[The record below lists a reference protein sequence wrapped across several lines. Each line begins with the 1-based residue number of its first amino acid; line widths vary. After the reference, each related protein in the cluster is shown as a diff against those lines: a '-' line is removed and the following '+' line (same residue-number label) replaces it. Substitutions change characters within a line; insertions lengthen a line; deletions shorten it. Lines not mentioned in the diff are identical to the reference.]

1 MSIKV
6 SDFDYQYFIKQQFM
20 INFVMG
26 VLGFGLVFGL
36 SNSIIKYIFYI
47 FYILYVFAVI
57 FIYMK
62 YKDGRDLILFS
73 KHRIFGHYFIGS
85 IFIVLALT
93 ILSELGIFYLIVG
106 VIFTFL
112 LIFTIHFFNRNID
125 KDFYFGILKNQYDK
139 VQEESLYSFYQTI
152 DDHKNQSTVLS
163 VIVTTFVTQ
172 IAFILVLN
180 KVVLIPV
187 DYEIPIMATI
197 FFIIAGFIL
206 NKVKLYLMVPFIFL
220 KKNIEVKDFNK

>member
-6 SDFDYQYFIKQQFM
+6 SDFDYQYFVKQQFM

-152 DDHKNQSTVLS
+152 DEYKNKSTVLS

-220 KKNIEVKDFNK
+220 KKNIEVKDLNK

>member
-6 SDFDYQYFIKQQFM
+6 SDFDYQFFIKQQF
-20 INFVMG
+20 ILNIAVG
-26 VLGFGLVFGL
+26 LLGCLLLFSLTISSV
-36 SNSIIKYIFYI
+36 SYIFFI
-47 FYILYVFAVI
+47 FYILYFVSVI
-57 FIYMK
+57 IVYIK
-62 YKDGRDLILFS
+62 YKDGRDLIFFS
-73 KHRIFGHYFIGS
+73 KHRIFGHYFVGS
-85 IFIVLALT
+85 IFMVLALT

-152 DDHKNQSTVLS
+152 DHHKNQSTVLS

-197 FFIIAGFIL
+197 FFIIASFIF
-206 NKVKLYLMVPFIFL
+206 NKIKLYLMVPFIFL
-220 KKNIEVKDFNK
+220 KKNIEVKDLNK

>member
-36 SNSIIKYIFYI
+36 NNSIIKYIFYI
-47 FYILYVFAVI
+47 FYIFAVI

-152 DDHKNQSTVLS
+152 DHHKNQSTVLS

-197 FFIIAGFIL
+197 FFIIASFIF
-206 NKVKLYLMVPFIFL
+206 NKIKLYLMVPFIFL

>member
-1 MSIKV
+1 
-6 SDFDYQYFIKQQFM
+6 M

-36 SNSIIKYIFYI
+36 NNSIIKYIFYI
-47 FYILYVFAVI
+47 FYIFAVI

-152 DDHKNQSTVLS
+152 DHHKNQSTVLS

>member
-36 SNSIIKYIFYI
+36 NNSIIKYIFYI
-47 FYILYVFAVI
+47 FAVI

-152 DDHKNQSTVLS
+152 DHHKNQSTVLS

>member
-36 SNSIIKYIFYI
+36 NNSIIKYIFYI
-47 FYILYVFAVI
+47 FYIFAVI

-152 DDHKNQSTVLS
+152 DHHKNQSTVLS

-220 KKNIEVKDFNK
+220 KKI

>member
-1 MSIKV
+1 
-6 SDFDYQYFIKQQFM
+6 
-20 INFVMG
+20 
-26 VLGFGLVFGL
+26 
-36 SNSIIKYIFYI
+36 
-47 FYILYVFAVI
+47 
-57 FIYMK
+57 MK

-93 ILSELGIFYLIVG
+93 ILSELGVFYLITG

-152 DDHKNQSTVLS
+152 DHHKNQSTVLS

>member
-1 MSIKV
+1 
-6 SDFDYQYFIKQQFM
+6 
-20 INFVMG
+20 
-26 VLGFGLVFGL
+26 
-36 SNSIIKYIFYI
+36 
-47 FYILYVFAVI
+47 
-57 FIYMK
+57 MK

-152 DDHKNQSTVLS
+152 DHHKYQSTVLS

-197 FFIIAGFIL
+197 FFIIAGFIF
-206 NKVKLYLMVPFIFL
+206 NKVKLYLMIPFMFL
-220 KKNIEVKDFNK
+220 KKWK

>member
-85 IFIVLALT
+85 VFIVLALT
-93 ILSELGIFYLIVG
+93 ILSELGIFYLITG

-152 DDHKNQSTVLS
+152 DEYKNKSTVLS

>member
-139 VQEESLYSFYQTI
+139 VEEESLYSFYQTI
-152 DDHKNQSTVLS
+152 DRHKNQSNVLS
-163 VIVTTFVTQ
+163 VIITNFVVQ
-172 IAFILVLN
+172 ITFILFLN
-180 KVVLIPV
+180 KFVVIPV

-197 FFIIAGFIL
+197 FFIIAGFIF
-206 NKVKLYLMVPFIFL
+206 NKVKLYLMIPFMFL
-220 KKNIEVKDFNK
+220 KKWK

>member
-1 MSIKV
+1 
-6 SDFDYQYFIKQQFM
+6 
-20 INFVMG
+20 
-26 VLGFGLVFGL
+26 
-36 SNSIIKYIFYI
+36 
-47 FYILYVFAVI
+47 
-57 FIYMK
+57 MK

-85 IFIVLALT
+85 VFIVLALT
-93 ILSELGIFYLIVG
+93 ILSELGIFYLITG

-139 VQEESLYSFYQTI
+139 VEEESLYSFYQTI
-152 DDHKNQSTVLS
+152 DRHKNQSTVLS
-163 VIVTTFVTQ
+163 VIITTFVTQ
-172 IAFILVLN
+172 ITFILFLN
-180 KVVLIPV
+180 KVVVIPV
-187 DYEIPIMATI
+187 DYEVPIMATI

-206 NKVKLYLMVPFIFL
+206 NKVKLYLMVPFMFL

>member
-36 SNSIIKYIFYI
+36 NNSIIKYIFYI
-47 FYILYVFAVI
+47 FYIFAVI

-152 DDHKNQSTVLS
+152 DHHKNQSTVLS

>member
-6 SDFDYQYFIKQQFM
+6 SDFEYQYFIKQQFM

-85 IFIVLALT
+85 VFIVLAWYFLFNYRRYLYFFT
-93 ILSELGIFYLIVG
+93 NFY
-106 VIFTFL
+106 
-112 LIFTIHFFNRNID
+112 
-125 KDFYFGILKNQYDK
+125 
-139 VQEESLYSFYQTI
+139 YSF
-152 DDHKNQSTVLS
+152 
-163 VIVTTFVTQ
+163 F
-172 IAFILVLN
+172 
-180 KVVLIPV
+180 
-187 DYEIPIMATI
+187 
-197 FFIIAGFIL
+197 
-206 NKVKLYLMVPFIFL
+206 
-220 KKNIEVKDFNK
+220 

>member
-36 SNSIIKYIFYI
+36 NNSIIKYIFYI
-47 FYILYVFAVI
+47 FYIFAVI

-85 IFIVLALT
+85 VFIVLVLT
-93 ILSELGIFYLIVG
+93 ILSELGIFYLIAG
-106 VIFTFL
+106 IIFTFL

-152 DDHKNQSTVLS
+152 DHHKNQSTVLS

-220 KKNIEVKDFNK
+220 KKI

>member
-73 KHRIFGHYFIGS
+73 KHRIFGHYFVGS
-85 IFIVLALT
+85 IFMVLALNV
-93 ILSELGIFYLIVG
+93 LCELGIFYLIIG
-106 VIFTFL
+106 FFL
-112 LIFTIHFFNRNID
+112 L
-125 KDFYFGILKNQYDK
+125 FY
-139 VQEESLYSFYQTI
+139 
-152 DDHKNQSTVLS
+152 
-163 VIVTTFVTQ
+163 
-172 IAFILVLN
+172 
-180 KVVLIPV
+180 
-187 DYEIPIMATI
+187 
-197 FFIIAGFIL
+197 
-206 NKVKLYLMVPFIFL
+206 
-220 KKNIEVKDFNK
+220 

>member
-1 MSIKV
+1 
-6 SDFDYQYFIKQQFM
+6 
-20 INFVMG
+20 
-26 VLGFGLVFGL
+26 
-36 SNSIIKYIFYI
+36 
-47 FYILYVFAVI
+47 
-57 FIYMK
+57 MK
-62 YKDGRDLILFS
+62 YKACRGLILFS

-93 ILSELGIFYLIVG
+93 VLSELGIFYLIAG

-139 VQEESLYSFYQTI
+139 VEEESLYSFYQTI
-152 DDHKNQSTVLS
+152 DENKNKNKSTVLS
-163 VIVTTFVTQ
+163 VIITTFVTQ

-187 DYEIPIMATI
+187 DYEVPIMATI
-197 FFIIAGFIL
+197 FFIVASFIF
-206 NKVKLYLMVPFIFL
+206 NKIKLYLMIPFIFL
-220 KKNIEVKDFNK
+220 KKYRS

>member
-6 SDFDYQYFIKQQFM
+6 SDFDYQYFVKQQFM

-36 SNSIIKYIFYI
+36 NNSIIKYIFYI
-47 FYILYVFAVI
+47 FYIFAVI

-152 DDHKNQSTVLS
+152 DHHKNQSTVLS